1 MADDFS
7 DLKSL
12 AELAVEYLDLLV
24 DSTRNLA
31 DAQKETNE
39 AIKENT
45 EATTASTN
53 AKKEEKKSTDNLKSA
68 KDKLTSAGK
77 ALGAEFIKMT
87 DAGIRFAATIG
98 TEATNG
104 VRLEFRN
111 RLAAVKQILSL
122 DANRAASLSQ
132 IQAAEQALADTF
144 VSVRE
149 GFQLSS
155 DGAAQF
161 ANNLK
166 GGFRSEFQLTNESL
180 RALVTTGLST
190 TEQFESFRRASGR
203 ASLSSGQFANIVN
216 KNTLSFLLYGQ
227 NFAKA
232 AVNAEKLGISLA
244 GVQAAQEGL
253 VTNLDGTIDTVAQLN
268 QLGAQLDFGTLI
280 RVAEQEG
287 PDALLAYV
295 RRTVPEQL
303 MQSASTRSLF
313 KQLGISVEDYM
324 KMGNKQASA
333 AEDIEQQMTEAATAT
348 GKLAN
353 GATLLNKLYTTGA
366 ATFVGLISAVAG
378 AIVALNGFS
387 AAAVASGAATLG
399 KVASIASLGLRLVSG
414 AAVGTGAGMLAGGSA
429 TASTLGSV
437 AGSLGAAALAR
448 FAGGTIGTF
457 FGGPV
462 GAMIGGALGGLA
474 GAGIEKL
481 MADDMFSS
489 GYGSRT
495 LVTSKGAFAL
505 NNADDIIAG
514 TNLFPKGALQMGSD
528 SSELVRKVDN
538 LISALSNA
546 TTTINVGGG
555 VQTVPRLQL
564 VGVYSRNEVR

>member
-7 DLKSL
+7 DLKSF
-12 AELAVEYLDLLV
+12 AEMAVEYLNLLV
-24 DSTRNLA
+24 DSTKNLA

-45 EATTASTN
+45 QATTQLTT

-77 ALGAEFIKMT
+77 TLGNEFIKMT
-87 DAGIRFAATIG
+87 DAGIRFASAIG
-98 TEATNG
+98 TQATNG
-104 VRLEFRN
+104 VRLELQN
-111 RLAAVKQILSL
+111 RLAAVKQIISL

-132 IQAAEQALADTF
+132 IQAAEQSLADTF
-144 VSVRE
+144 VSVRD
-149 GFQLSS
+149 GLQLSS
-155 DGAAQF
+155 EGAAQF

-268 QLGAQLDFGTLI
+268 QLGAQVDFGTLI
-280 RVAEQEG
+280 RVAEQDG

-333 AEDIEQQMTEAATAT
+333 AEDIESQMTEAAKATGMLSNTATILNRLYNTGTATFAGLITAT
-348 GKLAN
+348 G
-353 GATLLNKLYTTGA
+353 
-366 ATFVGLISAVAG
+366 G
-378 AIVALNGFS
+378 AILALNAFS
-387 AAAVASGAATLG
+387 TAAIASGAATLG
-399 KVASIASLGLRLVSG
+399 KAATIASLGLRLISG
-414 AAVGTGAGMLAGGSA
+414 AAVGAGAGMVAGGSA
-429 TASTLGSV
+429 TASTVGSI

-448 FAGGTIGTF
+448 FAGGAIGTF

-462 GAMIGGALGGLA
+462 GAMLGGALGGLA
-474 GAGIEKL
+474 GAGIERL
-481 MADDMFSS
+481 MADDMFSA
-489 GYGSRT
+489 GYGSRM
-495 LVTSKGAFAL
+495 LVTPKGAFAL

-514 TNLFPKGALQMGSD
+514 TNLFPKGSLRAGSD
-528 SSELVRKVDN
+528 NSDLVRKVDA
-538 LISALSNA
+538 LVTALSNA
-546 TTTINVGGG
+546 STTINVGGTM
-555 VQTVPRLQL
+555 QTVPRMQL

>member
-12 AELAVEYLDLLV
+12 AELAVEYLNLLV
-24 DSTRNLA
+24 DSTKNLA

-45 EATTASTN
+45 QATVASTN

-87 DAGIRFAATIG
+87 DAGIKFAATIG

-104 VRLEFRN
+104 VRLEFKN

-132 IQAAEQALADTF
+132 IQAAEQALSDTF

-149 GFQLSS
+149 GLQLSS

-253 VTNLDGTIDTVAQLN
+253 VTNLDSTIDTVAQLN
-268 QLGAQLDFGTLI
+268 QLGANIDFGTLVRI
-280 RVAEQEG
+280 AETEG
-287 PDALLAYV
+287 PDALLKFV
-295 RRTVPEQL
+295 RATVPEQL
-303 MQSASTRSLF
+303 MQSASTRALF
-313 KQLGISVEDYM
+313 KQLGISVEDYL
-324 KMGNKQASA
+324 KSGNKQVSA
-333 AEDIEQQMTEAATAT
+333 ADEIEKQMTEAANAT
-348 GKLAN
+348 GLLSK
-353 GATLLNKLYTTGA
+353 GATLLNKLYNTGI
-366 ATFVGLISAVAG
+366 ATFSGLIIAVIG
-378 AIVALNGFS
+378 ATRALAAFSIAAAAKTPGLAS
-387 AAAVASGAATLG
+387 AAGMLSKIGTVGTGLAVGVGGATIGRSLAEEGKVGAGLLTSILGGAASGALIGGSAG
-399 KVASIASLGLRLVSG
+399 FGFG
-414 AAVGTGAGMLAGGSA
+414 AVPGAIIGALLAGGY
-429 TASTLGSV
+429 T
-437 AGSLGAAALAR
+437 
-448 FAGGTIGTF
+448 
-457 FGGPV
+457 
-462 GAMIGGALGGLA
+462 LA
-474 GAGIEKL
+474 GAN
-481 MADDMFSS
+481 DMYSA

-555 VQTVPRLQL
+555 VQTVPRMQL